1 MGVTTRMSR
10 GYHGVNGTVLA
21 TRVVKTIIKKIVYG
35 VILGLIY
42 YIVYLQVLP
51 LLLARITQTPITI
64 PLGKMVVYLG
74 FFLALGI
81 AESVLRN
88 HPISIPIKIL
98 SKVFGALILFVVL
111 NGGILEGTIPLG
123 SLTVDVRIDISPLLY
138 IVILVSLIY
147 GFIDAF
153 SYLTSSEV

>member
-1 MGVTTRMSR
+1 MSNSVELTSSNR
-10 GYHGVNGTVLA
+10 SSI
-21 TRVVKTIIKKIVYG
+21 KIIKIITKRIAYG
-35 VILGLIY
+35 VILGLTY
-42 YIVYLQVLP
+42 YIIYLQVLP

-64 PLGKMVVYLG
+64 PLGKIVVYLG

-81 AESVLRN
+81 AESILRN

-111 NGGILEGTIPLG
+111 DKGVLEGIIPLD
-123 SLTVDVRIDISPLLY
+123 SFTISVRIDISPLLY
-138 IVILVSLIY
+138 VVILVSLIY